1 MKYLL
6 ILFVGCFLDFG
17 KGLSNLANSKCEYS
31 IDKHIFQQEW
41 SHGTYDLSQFLDNL
55 KEQESLLLA
64 EECKLRT
71 YAFTEFSDLVY
82 SRICN
87 RTEFEEKC
95 IADIRQAVQNQ
106 CKNSIKR
113 ESWNATLQKI
123 DFLLL
128 RDEELR
134 KPCLQVAMLDR
145 SPGAAYQEVR
155 SVAPFCSPIWC
166 GFTEEI
172 FNKTHVSLW
181 TCMPR
186 RYLN

>member
-1 MKYLL
+1 MGVPGSPAPSLAPIFLCILHDSLTNLIQCFSKIADKKYCITHLLKIRCWLFDMKYLL

-64 EECKLRT
+64 EECILRT

-95 IADIRQAVQNQ
+95 IADNPTCRP
-106 CKNSIKR
+106 
-113 ESWNATLQKI
+113 ES
-123 DFLLL
+123 
-128 RDEELR
+128 
-134 KPCLQVAMLDR
+134 M
-145 SPGAAYQEVR
+145 
-155 SVAPFCSPIWC
+155 
-166 GFTEEI
+166 
-172 FNKTHVSLW
+172 
-181 TCMPR
+181 
-186 RYLN
+186 